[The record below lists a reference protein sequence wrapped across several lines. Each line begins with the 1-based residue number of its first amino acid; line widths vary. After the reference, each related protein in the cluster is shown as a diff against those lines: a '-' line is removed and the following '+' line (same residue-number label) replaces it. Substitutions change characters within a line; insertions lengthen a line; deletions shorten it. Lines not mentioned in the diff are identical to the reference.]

1 MKAYSRNVNAII
13 SDCRGGRLVME
24 FNKYIDHTLL
34 APDAT
39 EEQVDTVI
47 KQAIDNHFHTVMIN
61 PYWVAKTHKAV
72 AGTDVKT
79 ACVIGFPLGANTTKI
94 KVAEAQDAID
104 NGVDEL
110 DMVMNIGEMKSGHYD
125 KVEKD
130 IQAVVDAGHA
140 ANKVVKVIIETCL
153 LTDDEMTKASEIVAK
168 TGADFVKTSTGFST
182 EGATVHAVKLMSAAV
197 KGSNTAVKASGG
209 IHSAEEAQAMIDAG
223 ATRLGVSHSM
233 AIIGKE

>member
-1 MKAYSRNVNAII
+1 
-13 SDCRGGRLVME
+13 ME

-39 EEQVDTVI
+39 EEQIDTVI
-47 KQAIDNHFHTVMIN
+47 KQAIDNHFHTVMVN
-61 PYWVAKTHKAV
+61 PYWVAKVHQALE
-72 AGTDVKT
+72 GTDVVT

-94 KVAEAQDAID
+94 KVAEAEDAID

-110 DMVMNIGEMKSGHYD
+110 DMVMNIGEMKSKHYD
-125 KVEKD
+125 KVEAD
-130 IQAVVDAGHA
+130 IQAVVDTGHKAG
-140 ANKVVKVIIETCL
+140 KVVKVIIETCL
-153 LTDDEMTKASEIVAK
+153 LTDDEITKASQIVAK

-182 EGATVHAVKLMSAAV
+182 EGATVHAVKLMAAAT
-197 KGSNTAVKASGG
+197 KGTNTAVKASGG

-233 AIIGKE
+233 KVIGKE

>member
-1 MKAYSRNVNAII
+1 
-13 SDCRGGRLVME
+13 ME

-61 PYWVAKTHKAV
+61 PYWVAKTHKALES
-72 AGTDVKT
+72 TDVAT

-125 KVEKD
+125 KVEED

-140 ANKVVKVIIETCL
+140 ANKIVKVIIETCL
-153 LTDDEMTKASEIVAK
+153 LTDDEITKASEIVAK
-168 TGADFVKTSTGFST
+168 TGADFVKSSTGFST
-182 EGATVHAVKLMSAAV
+182 EGATVHGIELMSAAV

-209 IHSAEEAQAMIDAG
+209 IHTPADAQAMIDAG

>member
-1 MKAYSRNVNAII
+1 MEAQSFWLLR
-13 SDCRGGRLVME
+13 RTLVME

-39 EEQVDTVI
+39 EEQVDEVI
-47 KQAIDNHFHTVMIN
+47 KQAIDNNFHTVMIN
-61 PYWVAKTHKAV
+61 PYWVAKTHEALE
-72 AGTDVKT
+72 GTDVKT

-125 KVEKD
+125 KVEED
-130 IQAVVDAGHA
+130 IQAVVDASHA

-153 LTDDEMTKASEIVAK
+153 LTDDEITKAAEIVAK

-182 EGATVHAVKLMSAAV
+182 EGATVHAVELMADAV
-197 KGSNTAVKASGG
+197 KGTDTAVKASGG
-209 IHSAEEAQAMIDAG
+209 IHTPEEAQAMIDAG

>member
-1 MKAYSRNVNAII
+1 
-13 SDCRGGRLVME
+13 ME
-24 FNKYIDHTLL
+24 FNEYIDHTLL

-39 EEQVDTVI
+39 EEQVDEVI
-47 KQAIDNHFHTVMIN
+47 KQAIDNNFHTVMIN
-61 PYWVAKTHKAV
+61 PYWVAKTHKALE
-72 AGTDVKT
+72 GTDVKT

-110 DMVMNIGEMKSGHYD
+110 DMVMNIGDMKSGHYD
-125 KVEKD
+125 KVEED

-153 LTDDEMTKASEIVAK
+153 LTDDEITKAAEIVAQ

-182 EGATVHAVKLMSAAV
+182 EGATVHAVELMADAV
-197 KGSNTAVKASGG
+197 KGTDTAVKASGG
-209 IHSAEEAQAMIDAG
+209 IHTPEEAQAMIEAG

-233 AIIGKE
+233 AIIGKEQFSIYIEVDSNETF

>member
-1 MKAYSRNVNAII
+1 
-13 SDCRGGRLVME
+13 ME

-39 EEQVDTVI
+39 EEQVDEVI
-47 KQAIDNHFHTVMIN
+47 QQAIDNNFHTVMVN
-61 PYWVAKTHKAV
+61 PYWVEKTHKALE
-72 AGTDVKT
+72 GTDVAA

-94 KVAEAQDAID
+94 KVAEAKDAIL
-104 NGVDEL
+104 NGVDEI

-130 IQAVVDAGHA
+130 IQAVVDVGHKA
-140 ANKVVKVIIETCL
+140 RKIVKVIIETCL
-153 LTDDEMTKASEIVAK
+153 LTDDEITKASKIVAK
-168 TGADFVKTSTGFST
+168 TGADFVKSSTGFST
-182 EGATVHAVKLMSAAV
+182 EGATVHGIKLMSEAV
-197 KGSNTAVKASGG
+197 KGTNTAVKASGG
-209 IHSAEEAQAMIDAG
+209 IHTSEDAQAMIDAG

>member
-1 MKAYSRNVNAII
+1 MQ
-13 SDCRGGRLVME
+13 
-24 FNKYIDHTLL
+24 FNQYIDHTLL

-39 EEQVDTVI
+39 EKQVEIVAQ
-47 KQAIDNHFHTVMIN
+47 QAIDNHFHTVMIN
-61 PYWVAKTHKAV
+61 PYWVSKVHQML

-94 KVAEAQDAID
+94 KAAEAEDAIS

-110 DMVMNIGEMKSGHYD
+110 DMVMNIGELKSAHED
-125 KVEKD
+125 KVEAD

-153 LTDDEMTKASEIVAK
+153 LTDEEITNAAKIVAK

-182 EGATVHAVKLMSAAV
+182 GGATVHAVKLMAAAV
-197 KGSNTAVKASGG
+197 HGTSTAVKASGG
-209 IHSAEEAQAMIDAG
+209 IHTAKEAQAMIDAG

-233 AIIGKE
+233 QIIGKD

>member
-1 MKAYSRNVNAII
+1 
-13 SDCRGGRLVME
+13 ME

-39 EEQVDTVI
+39 EEQVDKVI
-47 KQAIDNHFHTVMIN
+47 QQAIDNHFHTVMIN
-61 PYWVAKTHKAV
+61 PYWVAKTHKALE
-72 AGTDVKT
+72 GTDVVT

-94 KVAEAQDAID
+94 KVAEAKDAID

-125 KVEKD
+125 KVEQD

-140 ANKVVKVIIETCL
+140 ANKIVKVIIETCL
-153 LTDDEMTKASEIVAK
+153 LTDDEITKASKIVAK
-168 TGADFVKTSTGFST
+168 TGADFVKSSTGFST
-182 EGATVHAVKLMSAAV
+182 EGATVHGIKLMADAV
-197 KGSNTAVKASGG
+197 KGTKTAVKASGG
-209 IHSAEEAQAMIDAG
+209 IHTAQEAQAMIDAG